1 MKSSEVTIAIFT
13 DYSKAFDTIDFSIL
27 IKKMHTL
34 NFSKRF
40 LYWIF
45 NYLTDRRHFVQIDSS
60 ISNILITS
68 FGVPQGSILRPI
80 LFNLHVA
87 DMANNLSESQCIQYA
102 DDSTIYKSCKANEV
116 TKCSSELE
124 NELKLLEQWSKNTNL
139 VFNCKKTKSML
150 FSTRKM
156 SQHHQLYNN
165 DILKINCNNQTIERV
180 QQYKLLGVVID
191 EHFELYTH
199 VRNIFKNGYSTLE
212 ILKKLK
218 RYTSYQIRKHL
229 VESLKN

>member
-68 FGVPQGSILRPI
+68 FGVPQGSFLGPI
-80 LFNLHVA
+80 LFNLYVA
-87 DMANNLSESQCIQYA
+87 DMTNNLLESQCIQYA

-150 FSTRKM
+150 FSTRKV

-165 DILKINCNNQTIERV
+165 DILKINFNN
-180 QQYKLLGVVID
+180 
-191 EHFELYTH
+191 
-199 VRNIFKNGYSTLE
+199 
-212 ILKKLK
+212 
-218 RYTSYQIRKHL
+218 
-229 VESLKN
+229 